1 MNTWA
6 VSVLRHGGG
15 ITNWTKAELENMY
28 RKTWKRIIT
37 PSGEC
42 WPLVPSKTMRW
53 SWADQSW
60 GLRAC
65 RRDRLVQLSLMSR
78 KVSNHYLWQWGMRD
92 PQVQRKMR
100 LLSIS
105 KRWRWKRD
113 WKAKE
118 LHGQILRQTED
129 VKDEASRDWMM
140 REDLKKDTEGLIT
153 AAQDQALRTN
163 VIKAKIEKTAAI
175 SFM

>member
-1 MNTWA
+1 
-6 VSVLRHGGG
+6 
-15 ITNWTKAELENMY
+15 
-28 RKTWKRIIT
+28 
-37 PSGEC
+37 
-42 WPLVPSKTMRW
+42 
-53 SWADQSW
+53 
-60 GLRAC
+60 
-65 RRDRLVQLSLMSR
+65 
-78 KVSNHYLWQWGMRD
+78 MRD